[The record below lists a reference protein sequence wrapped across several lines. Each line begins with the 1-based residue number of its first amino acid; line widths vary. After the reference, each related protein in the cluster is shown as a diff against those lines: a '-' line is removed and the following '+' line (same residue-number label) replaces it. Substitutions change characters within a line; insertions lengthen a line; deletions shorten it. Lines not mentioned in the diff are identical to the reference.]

1 MEDYIYIDEFKIN
14 ITPEQL
20 ELLNAKYKE
29 ITDLPLSDVVRNR
42 LIVFAMDW
50 NFLLRLLVLMLHK
63 FYGDDINHYY
73 SLWNILNTGKAAT
86 FNKIYLTK
94 KIIKS

>member
-14 ITPEQL
+14 ITPELL

-50 NFLLRLLVLMLHK
+50 I
-63 FYGDDINHYY
+63 DDMTKDAWD
-73 SLWNILNTGKAAT
+73 SKSKPLKLDKWGRQTLN
-86 FNKIYLTK
+86 
-94 KIIKS
+94 

>member
-1 MEDYIYIDEFKIN
+1 MNDDYIYIDEFKIN

-50 NFLLRLLVLMLHK
+50 I
-63 FYGDDINHYY
+63 DDMTKDAWD
-73 SLWNILNTGKAAT
+73 SKTQPLKLDKWGRQTLN
-86 FNKIYLTK
+86 
-94 KIIKS
+94 

>member
-1 MEDYIYIDEFKIN
+1 MIRTYETGSKHKDKDMDDYLHIDEFKIN

-20 ELLNAKYKE
+20 EFLTAKYKK

-50 NFLLRLLVLMLHK
+50 I
-63 FYGDDINHYY
+63 DDMTKDAWDAKQQPPNLDRWGRQ
-73 SLWNILNTGKAAT
+73 SLN
-86 FNKIYLTK
+86 
-94 KIIKS
+94 